1 MKKVIANVII
11 FFSLVL
17 MALVAIPWNNLSQ
30 WSINLTFSSDNELLI
45 KAGAGGLLFLLSFIF
60 LFISNHEYKKTG
72 IISKS
77 TAYAAFVPLW
87 LFSVGAVIYSLIIS
101 IFEYSLSNHA
111 SSSLVILVSL
121 SFFELNLVGF
131 GHLLS
136 TGFRTRKN
144 LPRILIYIF
153 LLEIALV
160 SSGIGYFVLNRTITN
175 YATLDT
181 YYYIIILA
189 IVYAFY
195 FVHLII
201 FAFERKSNSA
211 KKHFKSKM
219 DGAKGSKVMKS
230 KKTKELAVPKP
241 SKIVTKKTPKISNK
255 KTKALAV
262 KSVDIGDNSFEDV
275 LVDSEFT
282 RTSSQA
288 TQVNAIDY
296 YIEKDKMVKLLDPTF
311 DFLVEYAK
319 NLPNVVL
326 RNTNDKITFYHERT
340 PFLVLLNYGNYYRI
354 AFKSEL
360 ENGIRLIVKYPTI
373 SKNKSMKD
381 GLWFKANNF
390 GDLPKELIYKIVKSS
405 YDNASN

>member
-160 SSGIGYFVLNRTITN
+160 SSG
-175 YATLDT
+175 
-181 YYYIIILA
+181 
-189 IVYAFY
+189 
-195 FVHLII
+195 
-201 FAFERKSNSA
+201 
-211 KKHFKSKM
+211 
-219 DGAKGSKVMKS
+219 
-230 KKTKELAVPKP
+230 
-241 SKIVTKKTPKISNK
+241 
-255 KTKALAV
+255 
-262 KSVDIGDNSFEDV
+262 
-275 LVDSEFT
+275 
-282 RTSSQA
+282 
-288 TQVNAIDY
+288 
-296 YIEKDKMVKLLDPTF
+296 
-311 DFLVEYAK
+311 
-319 NLPNVVL
+319 
-326 RNTNDKITFYHERT
+326 
-340 PFLVLLNYGNYYRI
+340 
-354 AFKSEL
+354 
-360 ENGIRLIVKYPTI
+360 
-373 SKNKSMKD
+373 
-381 GLWFKANNF
+381 
-390 GDLPKELIYKIVKSS
+390 
-405 YDNASN
+405 